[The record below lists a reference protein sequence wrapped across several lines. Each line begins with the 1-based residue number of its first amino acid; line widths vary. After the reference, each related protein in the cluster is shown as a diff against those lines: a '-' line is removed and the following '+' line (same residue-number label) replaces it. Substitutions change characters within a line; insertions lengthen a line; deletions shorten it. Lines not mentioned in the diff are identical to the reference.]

1 MVDTFIVLRVVIR
14 RISSSRSERRQRL
27 LVLRLAGQVPCS
39 FGWCRQG
46 TRGATLSLAA
56 LAFAVLAA
64 CGGDAKGPVSGPA
77 VQTSSAPTLA
87 ASDALPS
94 VPGYARPPATGIA
107 DLDVIVAVLSNR
119 SLATTSYLLDLQ
131 YLECRSFQ
139 TGVLVP
145 ACPRGVAPGTTVP
158 MLPLEACAEG
168 YANADTLDAY
178 LRGTTPEGSRVYA
191 VFKVAPSSDAG
202 GQSEFRIVVATP
214 RGLVPGGNVVS
225 VVNGKVTKIAFPCAP
240 ASPAE
245 LVAAVA
251 SERFVISPPR

>member
-178 LRGTTPEGSRVYA
+178 LRGTTPEGLAYTRCSRSPRPRTQA
-191 VFKVAPSSDAG
+191 GNRNSALWSLHLEDWCQVAMSCPWSTARSRRSHSLALRRH
-202 GQSEFRIVVATP
+202 QP
-214 RGLVPGGNVVS
+214 NW
-225 VVNGKVTKIAFPCAP
+225 
-240 ASPAE
+240 
-245 LVAAVA
+245 
-251 SERFVISPPR
+251 